1 MPAAAPS
8 AATDSKGPAGSA
20 TGIDPWRVRIDLPLS
35 TWKLKTRLYGERS
48 DLLMPPVSLAL
59 DTPDLAETYERV
71 SAERQ
76 FRAGQRLIEE
86 LDVTIGETVLDV
98 GSGTGLVAE
107 YVADLVGP
115 NGSVVGIDPLPLRI
129 ALAERKS
136 RP

>member
-1 MPAAAPS
+1 M
-8 AATDSKGPAGSA
+8 AT
-20 TGIDPWRVRIDLPLS
+20 
-35 TWKLKTRLYGERS
+35 
-48 DLLMPPVSLAL
+48 VSLAL
-59 DTPDLAETYERV
+59 DTPALAETYERV

-86 LDVTIGETVLDV
+86 LNVTSGEAVLDI

-136 RP
+136 QPNLRFLRTGCEDFALRCWRVQAARSWMTCSMERSAL